1 MRLRAFLCPPL
12 LLVLAACAGGSADA
26 GSGLA
31 ASATLPP
38 LTGPDSDA
46 TSSTGSSGHGSEVS
60 SSAPPPTTGAEGT
73 STGEASSS
81 TDAAETSAAES
92 GPPPAVKVCA
102 YPAAGGSGLVELKVP
117 KGSTERLKFV
127 VPGLP
132 EPALVTRATLTYR
145 SYDADHP
152 GEEGQ
157 IFLNGGAPLD
167 LPADPAWENA
177 EHDHALEITGATLA
191 GDNLVEF
198 GAGTFI
204 DGTFFRVGQV
214 VIEVEAT
221 LEACPEPPPPPAE
234 ARQLGYEDAV
244 YSERH
249 NWVLRCDF
257 LEGYAFTAKG
267 DQATLDCGGLYD
279 PDGTT
284 HGTATF
290 LFEDVAPGDY
300 VITIRARHS
309 TNRNP
314 AGALFVVDGEGR
326 RVPQRDDKDFWTDTW
341 GTKALAGD
349 VTVVLDSTKEVASD
363 SVTWVRLEPI

>member
-1 MRLRAFLCPPL
+1 MRLRALLRPPL
-12 LLVLAACAGGSADA
+12 LLVLAACAGGSSDA
-26 GSGLA
+26 GGGLA

-38 LTGPDSDA
+38 LTGAESDA
-46 TSSTGSSGHGSEVS
+46 TSSTGSSGQGSEDS
-60 SSAPPPTTGAEGT
+60 SGAPPPTTGGASSGADPS
-73 STGEASSS
+73 STG
-81 TDAAETSAAES
+81 TLETSAAET
-92 GPPPAVKVCA
+92 GPPPAAKVCA
-102 YPAAGGSGLVELKVP
+102 FPAAGGPGLVELKVP

-132 EPALVTRATLTYR
+132 EPALVARATLTYR

-157 IFLNGGAPLD
+157 VFLNGGAPLD

-177 EHDHALEITGATLA
+177 EQDHALEITGATLA

-198 GAGTFI
+198 GAGTFV
-204 DGTFFRVGQV
+204 DGTFYRIGQV

-244 YSERH
+244 YTERH

-267 DQATLDCGGLYD
+267 DQALLDCGGLYD

-314 AGALFVVDGEGR
+314 AGALFVVNGEGR

-341 GTKALAGD
+341 GTKTLAGD